1 MLYVSRVML
10 ENVRC
15 FDNVEIELD
24 KPNGTAN
31 WVVFV
36 GDNATGK
43 STLLRSI
50 ALGLCDEASAAGL
63 LKESDEGYIRRGE
76 KSAKITIWLH
86 DSNRCQS
93 FRVET
98 TVTRKLGKRGIFSD
112 VVRQSINPK
121 DQEFARHELFVSGY
135 GAGRGVSGAADIS
148 SYSTIDAVYNMF
160 NYTEGLQNPELVIRR
175 IMMSRDWESP
185 VEKRQI
191 FDVLSAAAGAQ
202 EIRVTTQ
209 GIRVDG
215 PWGNGMPLRDLA
227 DGYKSSVLWI
237 TDLMGWALAF
247 NPRRKGFAGI
257 RGIVLIDELE
267 QHLHV
272 RWQRRIVDDLRRVFP
287 NIQFIASTH
296 SPLIGSSVGPT
307 VEFDSQDALYV
318 LENSFEGNVNA
329 FRHDFMRGW
338 SMDQVLA
345 SRAFKYQIRES
356 DPEVAKA
363 LRVGSRLAGK
373 KILTQEEREVYQRVE
388 QLLQDAFVP
397 GTSPIEIKVKLKNQ
411 RRLRQK
417 ISELEGK
424 LFPDENL

>member
-1 MLYVSRVML
+1 MLYVSRVRL

-15 FDNVEIELD
+15 FDNVEIQLD
-24 KPNGTAN
+24 NPSGTAN

-63 LKESDEGYIRRGE
+63 LKESDEGYIRRG
-76 KSAKITIWLH
+76 KKRARITIWLH
-86 DSNRCQS
+86 DFNRSRS
-93 FRVET
+93 FRIET
-98 TVTRKLGKRGIFSD
+98 TVTRKFGKRGIFSD
-112 VVRQSINPK
+112 VVRQSIDPK
-121 DQEFARHELFVSGY
+121 DQDFARHELFVSGY

-175 IMMSRDWESP
+175 IMMARDWVNP
-185 VEKRQI
+185 VEKRQL
-191 FDVLSAAAGAQ
+191 FDVLSAAAGAR
-202 EIRVTTQ
+202 EIRITTQ

-227 DGYKSSVLWI
+227 DGYRSSVLWI
-237 TDLMGWALAF
+237 TDLLGWALAF
-247 NPRRKGFAGI
+247 NPRRRGFEGI

-272 RWQRRIVDDLRRVFP
+272 RWQRRVVDDLRRLFP

-307 VEFDSQDALYV
+307 LEFDNHDALFV
-318 LENSFEGNVNA
+318 LETSDDGHVKA
-329 FRHDFMRGW
+329 LPHDFMRGW

-345 SRAFKYQIRES
+345 SRAFKYQNRES
-356 DPEVAKA
+356 DPEVARA
-363 LRVGSRLAGK
+363 LRVGSKLAGK
-373 KILTQEEREVYQRVE
+373 KALTQKEREVYKRVKL
-388 QLLQDAFVP
+388 LLQDAFIL
-397 GTSPIEIKVKLKNQ
+397 GSSPIEVEVKLENQ
-411 RRLRQK
+411 LQLRQE
-417 ISELEGK
+417 ISELEAK
-424 LFPDENL
+424 LFPEEKA